1 MLFLGV
7 APLPLFYHDILRYVV
22 TIVFIWAVLFL
33 NLEKEDSKLAL
44 FFGIGAILFNPIF
57 VIELPKLIW
66 FFIDIG
72 FGAFLLFNFK
82 NLQRHNNGIDAKDD
96 NSHVKEKF
104 KYSNRDKYEGEYKN
118 GEFHGQGTFTSTRGI
133 KYEGTWK
140 YGLRHGQ
147 GTQTSPDG
155 DKCVGEF
162 KDNIIWNGTEYV
174 KNGNLKVKYV
184 NGEKKE

>member
-1 MLFLGV
+1 MPAIVIKITVFMLFLGA
-7 APLPLFYHDILRYVV
+7 APLPYYPYYSILRIVV

-82 NLQRHNNGIDAKDD
+82 NLQRHNNR
-96 NSHVKEKF
+96 F
-104 KYSNRDKYEGEYKN
+104 
-118 GEFHGQGTFTSTRGI
+118 
-133 KYEGTWK
+133 
-140 YGLRHGQ
+140 L
-147 GTQTSPDG
+147 
-155 DKCVGEF
+155 
-162 KDNIIWNGTEYV
+162 
-174 KNGNLKVKYV
+174 
-184 NGEKKE
+184 